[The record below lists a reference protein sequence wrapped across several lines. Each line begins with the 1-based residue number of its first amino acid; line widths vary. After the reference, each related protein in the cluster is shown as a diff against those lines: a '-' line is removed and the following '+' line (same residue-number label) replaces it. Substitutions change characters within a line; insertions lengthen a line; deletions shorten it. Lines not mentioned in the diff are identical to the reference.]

1 MKGKVKKEIRRGRS
15 KQRAGRPVVARQQ
28 AKREGRA
35 GPGLRLYTREPTPQP
50 VGGRTFFFSPTSEEE
65 EEEADRVG
73 ESEGEDDGGAPAS
86 GEEILRPC
94 AREISGTCP
103 LLPPTPLPLPL
114 PL

>member
-1 MKGKVKKEIRRGRS
+1 MAEASKE
-15 KQRAGRPVVARQQ
+15 RAGRLWQGSRQ
-28 AKREGRA
+28 REKA
-35 GPGLRLYTREPTPQP
+35 GPGRALGYIHGSPRPSRS
-50 VGGRTFFFSPTSEEE
+50 VDGHFFSPTSEEE